1 MKLGVIFAGIFT
13 LVGSVMAFSGMG
25 NKPTGEELF
34 NLILS
39 NVNTSLRN
47 EPGCDAASPS
57 RNKSHMTLGDL
68 LSTNLS
74 VSYDE
79 GNVTQIKSYC
89 EPSKFDVSD
98 KKTIDVW
105 DCSVDIMENDAKGE
119 FVTSTEIRL
128 SIDLSK
134 SRIILGSL
142 RCI

>member
-1 MKLGVIFAGIFT
+1 MKNIAKFIVTFL
-13 LVGSVMAFSGMG
+13 LVGCAVAAPEFGS
-25 NKPTGEELF
+25 KPSGEEVFDL
-34 NLILS
+34 LLS
-39 NVNTSLRN
+39 NANTSLKN

-105 DCSVDIMENDAKGE
+105 DCSVDIMENDKKGE
-119 FVTSTEIRL
+119 FITSTEIRF

-134 SRIILGSL
+134 SRIIQGSL